1 MESVDRIIHAKWL
14 ITCEE
19 HNKILKDHALVIQNG
34 KIKDLLPSDKANKHY
49 NATKVEKYPTH
60 AIIPG
65 FINMH
70 THVPMNYFR
79 GLADDLQLMDW
90 LTNHIWPAEK
100 KWLSPELVYDASLF
114 AMAEMIRSG
123 TTCFNDMFFFM
134 PNIADAIKISGMRG
148 FVGAHF
154 ICFPS
159 TWANNVEEEFTK
171 AIAFLEEYKN
181 HPFIKTTVAM
191 HSMYTV
197 SDDSILLRGKEL
209 AEKYNVK
216 INMHVQEPRDEIDI
230 VLKKSNYRPF
240 QRLKKLGLCSPRLIA
255 IHALHL
261 NNEDLDIIEECQ
273 PNIVHCP
280 ESNMKLASG
289 ICPVTE
295 LEARGVN
302 VALGTDSA
310 ASNNNLDMLGEMR
323 TAAFLA
329 KHHTQN
335 SMSLPA
341 ENALKMAT
349 LNGAKALGIDHLIG
363 SLTVGKS
370 ADCIAIHLDTLET
383 LPTYHPISHLVYA
396 ASRDQVTDVWVAGIP
411 LLKNRKLMTLDE
423 NALKSK
429 AIYWGTL
436 IKS

>member
-1 MESVDRIIHAKWL
+1 MESADLLIHAKWL

-19 HNKILKDHALVIQNG
+19 KNKTLENHALVIQNG
-34 KIKDLLPSDKANKHY
+34 KIKDILPSDEASKKYEAASKEH
-49 NATKVEKYPTH
+49 YPTH

-65 FINMH
+65 LINCH

-100 KWLSPELVYDASLF
+100 KWLSPEFVYDASLF
-114 AMAEMIRSG
+114 AMAEMIRGG

-134 PNIADAIKISGMRG
+134 PNIADAIKKSGMRG
-148 FVGAHF
+148 YVGAHI

-159 TWANNVEEEFTK
+159 NWAKDTEEEFVK
-171 AIAFLEEYKN
+171 AITFLDEYQN
-181 HPFIKTTVAM
+181 HPLVKTTVAM
-191 HSMYTV
+191 HSLYTV
-197 SDDSILLRGKEL
+197 SDDAILLRGKEL

-216 INMHVQEPRDEIDI
+216 INMHVQEPRDEINI
-230 VLKKSNYRPF
+230 VLNKSNYRPF

-261 NNEDLDIIEECQ
+261 NEEDLNIIEECQ

-295 LEARGVN
+295 LQMRGVN

-310 ASNNNLDMLGEMR
+310 ASNNNLDMLEEMR
-323 TAAFLA
+323 IAAFLA

-335 SMSLPA
+335 SVSLPA
-341 ENALKMAT
+341 ENVLKMAT
-349 LNGAKALGIDHLIG
+349 LNGAKTLGIDHLTG
-363 SLTVGKS
+363 SLTAGKS
-370 ADCIAIHLDTLET
+370 ADFVAIHLDCIET
-383 LPTYHPISHLVYA
+383 LPTYHPVSQLIYA
-396 ASRDQVTDVWVAGIP
+396 ACREQVTDVWVAGKS
-411 LLKNRKLMTLDE
+411 LLKNRQLMTLDE
-423 NALKSK
+423 NELKSK
-429 AIYWGTL
+429 ALQWGKL
-436 IKS
+436 LKS